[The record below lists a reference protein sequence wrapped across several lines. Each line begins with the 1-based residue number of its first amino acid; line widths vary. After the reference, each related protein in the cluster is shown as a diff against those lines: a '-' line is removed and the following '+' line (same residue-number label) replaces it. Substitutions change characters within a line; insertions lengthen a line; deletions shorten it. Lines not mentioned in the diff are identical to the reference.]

1 MFNWVELFG
10 KVYPYIEEIRAKEV
24 WEFVQ
29 KGDEIVLIDV
39 REPHEIA
46 RFGKCEGAMHIP
58 LHMVRHKANRTSPH
72 FDPALD
78 PAKTFVFYCEN
89 GDNALAA
96 ARVFKKLGYEDV
108 YNMGAFR
115 EWLNAKLPV
124 EK

>member
-10 KVYPYIEEIRAKEV
+10 KIYPYVEEIRAREA
-24 WEFVQ
+24 WDFAQ
-29 KGDEIVLIDV
+29 KGEIVLIDV
-39 REPHEIA
+39 REDHEIA
-46 RFGKCEGAMHIP
+46 RFGKCQGAVHVP
-58 LHMVRHKANRTSPH
+58 LYMIRHKANPKSPN

-78 PAKTFVFYCEN
+78 PAKSFAIYCET
-89 GDNALAA
+89 GDDALQA
-96 ARVFKKLGYEDV
+96 ARIMMKLGYKDI

>member
-1 MFNWVELFG
+1 MFKWFQVVA
-10 KVYPYIEEIRAKEV
+10 KVYPFIEEIRAREAA
-24 WEFVQ
+24 EFVER
-29 KGDEIVLIDV
+29 GEITLIDV

-46 RFGKCEGAMHIP
+46 RFGKCKGALTIP
-58 LHMVRHKANRTSPH
+58 LHMVRHRADRSSPH

-78 PAKTFVFYCEN
+78 REKTFALYCET
-89 GDNALAA
+89 GDRSLAA
-96 ARVFKKLGYEDV
+96 ARIMKKLGYDDV

>member
-1 MFNWVELFG
+1 M
-10 KVYPYIEEIRAKEV
+10 KVYPYVEEIRAKDA
-24 WEFVQ
+24 WEFAE
-29 KGDEIVLIDV
+29 KGEIVLIDV

-46 RFGKCEGAMHIP
+46 RFGKCRGAIHIP
-58 LHMVRHKANRTSPH
+58 MHMTRHKANRKSPH

-78 PAKTFVFYCEN
+78 PAKTFAFYCEN
-89 GDNALAA
+89 GSDAIAA
-96 ARVFKKLGYEDV
+96 ARVFKKLGYENV